1 VKGIAHFI
9 SGIAVASLL
18 PDAVH
23 QAADGSLV
31 IALGGLFGLL
41 PDTLDFRFGRYLER
55 YDDEIDPDPH
65 NLQPQA
71 IAERVAAAM
80 RDAFQSDQP
89 RTVMLHT
96 ARIGPDLWRRYD
108 LRFAPGAG
116 AIVVR
121 AGPAVTTAGA
131 PLPGSARPAQPPGRA
146 SIGVPIVHTY
156 DDVITIDAFSG
167 PAFRFERRGDTLH
180 VTFLPWHRR
189 WSHSLPLAAAL
200 GLLVGVLLGPTA
212 GWVSGLAFATHV
224 LEDQLGYMGSNLLWP
239 FTRRRWHGMG
249 LLHSGDAL
257 PNFATVWA
265 ALALTLFNLDRFSST
280 PRLPAVPTLLAVV
293 ILPTLLMGAL
303 YWRQRRR
310 ATPAPAEALRQAD
323 ILAEVQDPEP

>member
-1 VKGIAHFI
+1 VKGIAHFV

-23 QAADGSLV
+23 QAAEGSLV
-31 IALGGLFGLL
+31 LALGGLFGLL

-55 YDDEIDPDPH
+55 YDVEIDPDPH
-65 NLQPQA
+65 DWQPQA
-71 IAERVAAAM
+71 IAKDVTAAM
-80 RDAFQSDQP
+80 RDAFESDTP

-96 ARIGPDLWRRYD
+96 VRLGPDLWRRYH
-108 LRFAPGAG
+108 LRFVPDASA
-116 AIVVR
+116 VKVH
-121 AGPAVTTAGA
+121 AGPVVTTAGA
-131 PLPGSARPAQPPGRA
+131 PLPGSELADQSPGYA
-146 SIGVPIVHTY
+146 SAGVPLVPTY
-156 DDVITIDAFSG
+156 DDDITIDILSG
-167 PAFRFERRGDTLH
+167 PAFRFERRDDVLH

-189 WSHSLPLAAAL
+189 WSHSLPLAIAL
-200 GLLVGVLLGPTA
+200 GLLVSALLGPTA
-212 GWVSGLAFATHV
+212 GWVSGLAFVTHI
-224 LEDQLGYMGSNLLWP
+224 LEDQLGYMGTNLLWP
-239 FTRRRWHGMG
+239 CTRQRQPGLG

-265 ALALTLFNLDRFSST
+265 ALTLTLFNLDRFSTT
-280 PRLPAVPTLLAVV
+280 PRLPALPTLLILT

-310 ATPAPAEALRQAD
+310 ATPPPAEALRQAD